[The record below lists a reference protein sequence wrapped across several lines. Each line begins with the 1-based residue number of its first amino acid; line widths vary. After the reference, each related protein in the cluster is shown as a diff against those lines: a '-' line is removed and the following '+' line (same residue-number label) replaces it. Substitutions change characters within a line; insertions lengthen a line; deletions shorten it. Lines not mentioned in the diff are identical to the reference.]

1 MAKQTPTPMINL
13 SLFSQITS
21 LIPRSLFANI
31 VKKYDSDKYN
41 KGIDSWT
48 HLISMLFC
56 HLGHANSV
64 RDISNGLR
72 SITGNINHLGCHKA
86 PSKSTVSYVN
96 ENREWKIFQDFY
108 YALV

>member
-1 MAKQTPTPMINL
+1 MVKL

-21 LIPRSLFANI
+21 LLPRSIFSDI
-31 VKKYDSDKYN
+31 VKKYDGNKFS

-48 HLISMLFC
+48 HLISMIFC

-72 SITGNINHLGCHKA
+72 SITGNIVHLGCAKA
-86 PSKSTVSYVN
+86 PSKSSISYIN
-96 ENREWKIFQDFY
+96 EHRHEM
-108 YALV
+108 V